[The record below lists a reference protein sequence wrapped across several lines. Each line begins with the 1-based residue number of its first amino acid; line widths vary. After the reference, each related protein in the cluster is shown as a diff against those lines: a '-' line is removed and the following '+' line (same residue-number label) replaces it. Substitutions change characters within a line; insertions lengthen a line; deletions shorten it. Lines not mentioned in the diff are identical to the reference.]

1 MKTNKYSDLIN
12 FGLSPKT
19 LMSLSESEINV
30 LHKNI
35 IESEKTKTAPPKTAP
50 PKTRP
55 SHPGKNP
62 SPGIKTAPKA
72 KRKEEANEVQ
82 NFVTSGAKYSPT
94 EVASMK
100 NKGESFPPGTVTF
113 NPDGSV
119 VVTKEGEMT
128 ESKKK
133 SKKSK
138 KSKVNPW
145 AVCHAQLGPKKNA
158 KFEKCVMSVKKSI
171 SEGKDPYAVLLE
183 NKILSLVEKYVRPKM
198 KKGELMDLIGKKKM
212 NLPIGKL
219 GSIGV
224 ANEDVMD
231 APVTKPGTKPGTKT
245 PPKTRPS
252 HPGRNPN
259 PNVNPAPKAKS
270 PENVKTDMIS
280 AIMNI
285 FKKSK

>member
-62 SPGIKTAPKA
+62 SPGTKPAPKA
-72 KRKEEANEVQ
+72 KGKQETKEVVSKTSTTYTYDLTNPSDAAAANKE
-82 NFVTSGAKYSPT
+82 
-94 EVASMK
+94 MM
-100 NKGESFPPGTVTF
+100 NKGLNAEI
-113 NPDGSV
+113 NPATRKMNLTTGEV
-119 VVTKEGEMT
+119 KEG
-128 ESKKK
+128 K
-133 SKKSK
+133 KKSK

-183 NKILSLVEKYVRPKM
+183 NKILSLVEKYVKPKM
-198 KKGELMDLIGKKKM
+198 KKGELMDVIGKKKM

-231 APVTKPGTKPGTKT
+231 APVTKPETKPGTKT